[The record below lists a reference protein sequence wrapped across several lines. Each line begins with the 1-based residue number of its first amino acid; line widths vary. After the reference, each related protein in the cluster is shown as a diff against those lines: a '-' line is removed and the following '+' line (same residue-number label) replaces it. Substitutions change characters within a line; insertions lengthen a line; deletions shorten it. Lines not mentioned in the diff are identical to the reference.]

1 MFEDIV
7 MIYNSKYFELQPI
20 PIILLAIV
28 VLLIIFITII
38 LVIKEIKND

>member
-1 MFEDIV
+1 MFDDIV

-20 PIILLAIV
+20 PIILLIIV
-28 VLLIIFITII
+28 VLLIIVITTI

>member
-7 MIYNSKYFELQPI
+7 MIYNSKYFELQST

-28 VLLIIFITII
+28 VLLIIIITML
-38 LVIKEIKND
+38 LVIKEIKHG